1 MAEGEKSLTW
11 IIVMIMICIA
21 LFGWGF
27 LAGSYDGAHA
37 PNLSD
42 GGPPGDHEGID
53 ARTVRNPAAAGIG
66 KFIGNAIGQLP
77 NMPTVISWHMSNRIW
92 LPITIIALE
101 GCTLLGAIV
110 LKRVEKSLETPR
122 RRR

>member
-1 MAEGEKSLTW
+1 MADGEKSLTW
-11 IIVMIMICIA
+11 IVVMLMACIA

-27 LAGSYDGAHA
+27 LAGSYDGAHS
-37 PNLSD
+37 PNMSEMD
-42 GGPPGDHEGID
+42 PKDHKDVDVRMMRRPDRVGI
-53 ARTVRNPAAAGIG
+53 A
-66 KFIGNAIGQLP
+66 KFIGNAIAQLP

-101 GCTLLGAIV
+101 VGALLGAIL
-110 LKRVEKSLETPR
+110 LKRVEKALEAPR